1 MTGIFSQLNSLDHAL
16 QAAQENHRVLSQ
28 NIANFN
34 TPGYKTQRLD
44 FQQLMKQLQDAGG
57 STTEATEALQQV
69 PVTELSGVAQRVD
82 GNNVELER
90 EVSELKKN
98 ALVAQA
104 YTHLMAA
111 KLSTMRRAIS
121 GT

>member
-1 MTGIFSQLNSLDHAL
+1 MTGIFSQLNTLDHAL
-16 QAAQENHRVLSQ
+16 QGAQENHRVLSQ
-28 NIANFN
+28 NIANVN
-34 TPGYKTQRLD
+34 TPGYKTQRMD
-44 FQQLMKQLQDAGG
+44 FDQLMQQLQAAGDTPEEAAKALEQIPVENMQG
-57 STTEATEALQQV
+57 LTERA
-69 PVTELSGVAQRVD
+69 D

-104 YTHLMAA
+104 YTHLMAS

-121 GT
+121 G